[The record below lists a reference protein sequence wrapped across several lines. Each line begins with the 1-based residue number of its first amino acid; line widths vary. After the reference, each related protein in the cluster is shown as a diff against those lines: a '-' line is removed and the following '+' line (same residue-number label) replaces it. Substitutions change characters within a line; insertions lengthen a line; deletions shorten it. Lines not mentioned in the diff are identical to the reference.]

1 MIGSCKL
8 FLDKETEMLKEQKE
22 INEDFQLDRKSGQP
36 AGFLNCSLLWIY
48 SKVKLFQDYKVE
60 IAVHLAQIEKD
71 KEKYV
76 RLLNILKR
84 APFVKE
90 DKCFNN
96 NIIDIKSLN
105 ENVSQFIDQQTT
117 SIALKLYP
125 NMTPKWEVIC
135 FYSILGYMALSTAVM
150 MYRPDFI
157 NVMLYSVASCIMY
170 CAGP

>member
-1 MIGSCKL
+1 M
-8 FLDKETEMLKEQKE
+8 
-22 INEDFQLDRKSGQP
+22 EDYQLENNIGQP
-36 AGFLNCSLLWIY
+36 TGILHCSLLWIY
-48 SKVKLFQDYKVE
+48 SKVKLFQDYKEE
-60 IAVHLAQIEKD
+60 ISVNLAQIERD

-90 DKCFNN
+90 DKCFNS

-125 NMTPKWEVIC
+125 NMTPRWEVIC

-150 MYRPDFI
+150 IYRPDFI
-157 NVMLYSVASCIMY
+157 NVILLSAISCFLHCI
-170 CAGP
+170 GS